1 MKGLFPV
8 CAGKVPSGQYTG
20 VPVFWLTEK
29 LKKTDRENRFM

>member
-8 CAGKVPSGQYTG
+8 CAGKVPSDQYTG
-20 VPVFWLTEK
+20 VTVFWLTEK